1 MRLKKNTSLGGAR
14 RGDLFLCFT
23 SRRSASATPS
33 SSAAAMRVPSTKS
46 LPSPG
51 RNRDPAATAAAPS
64 LSSSLSRRLR
74 NSGSVKGGQSPMF
87 PAIVGGRRKGVAFEA
102 AEPTSPKVTCIGQ
115 VRVKSKRKKAAAA
128 AAKSRASMMR
138 SRSVRG
144 SGREA
149 SFRRME
155 DVGGGRE
162 CLPSRNRKWAHQ
174 LPVNICEALRALGSD
189 FNCFSPCGG
198 RSSCLSSSRSV
209 ERKGEECEEKRSSS
223 CGAVFA
229 RWLMAV
235 PDCEE
240 GKRREAISVVVEDR
254 RDRDMR
260 MVVEER
266 VKKEDLSFG
275 VEMEKGEEVVMVV
288 EKAEEKEEDE
298 ARVSICIP
306 PRNALLLMRCRS
318 DPVRMAALTSRFW
331 DSPAMHVRVEKEGV
345 EEEDDLDVNLD
356 QCAESNVKLEGEERS
371 KESTETKQ
379 VYQEEVGAEESLQ
392 ASVLTEDLKAASD
405 GIEDKE
411 EEVRLSRDEE
421 MQNKAADLKGAAVD
435 HVDEDA
441 NSGSDQEVREV
452 AAASAENSHSG
463 EKTEEADIPNET
475 YLQDRE
481 GEKEVDKGRRS
492 SSCTSTI
499 DTQERTNRHISR
511 SKEGGKI
518 RERDRRH
525 SFSTER
531 DVRRPSIGSEKEV
544 RRASFSMEG
553 KGRWS
558 FSVEKDGLRLEKEE
572 IDDQKSS
579 KEQCWAEK
587 EPKDDIKVQD
597 SHSTDRGGEKE
608 DIQDRE
614 HCQVEQEAAQTTVDG
629 KSKELPDCLL
639 LMMYEP
645 KLSMEVSRETWVCST
660 DFLRWQHH
668 HPNYRPF
675 HPSKSVGAANTT
687 TTATVDTHGTS
698 LDEETGDK
706 ESKITN
712 NESGENKVV
721 VVPKQELSLPSP
733 PLPSVPPTSSDTE
746 KKLKTNAADVPTP
759 MSAPAYGPFVLTR
772 CKSEPM
778 RSSVR
783 LTPDACF
790 WKDRHRP
797 IGATGIG
804 F

>member
-1 MRLKKNTSLGGAR
+1 MRLKKNTSIGGAG

-51 RNRDPAATAAAPS
+51 RNRDPVATAAAPS

-87 PAIVGGRRKGVAFEA
+87 PAVVGGRRKGAAFDA

-115 VRVKSKRKKAAAA
+115 VRVKSKRKKAATA
-128 AAKSRASMMR
+128 AAKSNASMMR

-198 RSSCLSSSRSV
+198 RSSCFSSSRSV

-254 RDRDMR
+254 RDGEMR
-260 MVVEER
+260 MVVKER
-266 VKKEDLSFG
+266 VKREDLSFG
-275 VEMEKGEEVVMVV
+275 VEMAKEEEVVMVV

-331 DSPAMHVRVEKEGV
+331 DSPAMQVRVEKEGV

-379 VYQEEVGAEESLQ
+379 VYQVEGGTEESLQ

-411 EEVRLSRDEE
+411 EELRLSRDEE
-421 MQNKAADLKGAAVD
+421 MQNKVEDLKGAAVD

-452 AAASAENSHSG
+452 AAAGAENAHSG
-463 EKTEEADIPNET
+463 EKPEETDIPNET
-475 YLQDRE
+475 YLHDRE
-481 GEKEVDKGRRS
+481 DEKEVDKGRRS
-492 SSCTSTI
+492 SSWSSTA
-499 DTQERTNRHISR
+499 RTNRYISR

-558 FSVEKDGLRLEKEE
+558 FSLEKDRLRLEKDS
-572 IDDQKSS
+572 IDEQKSS
-579 KEQCWAEK
+579 KEQCLVKEK
-587 EPKDDIKVQD
+587 EPKDDIKVQN
-597 SHSTDRGGEKE
+597 SHSIEREGEK
-608 DIQDRE
+608 QDMQDNE
-614 HCQVEQEAAQTTVDG
+614 HCEVEREAAQKRVDE
-629 KSKELPDCLL
+629 KRSKELPDCLL

-660 DFLRWQHH
+660 DFLRWHRH
-668 HPNYRPF
+668 HPNNRPLP
-675 HPSKSVGAANTT
+675 PSESAVANTAAAAA
-687 TTATVDTHGTS
+687 ATVDINGTS
-698 LDEETGDK
+698 LDRETEDDESRTTNDK
-706 ESKITN
+706 IS
-712 NESGENKVV
+712 ENKVV
-721 VVPKQELSLPSP
+721 VAPKQELSQPSP

-759 MSAPAYGPFVLTR
+759 MSAPAYGPFALTR

-783 LTPDACF
+783 LTPDVCF

-797 IGATGIG
+797 LGATGIG